1 MDVGNLISG
10 SSAFSKSSLNIW
22 KFLVQVLL
30 KPEWK
35 WKYSLLRHVWPLHSM
50 DCNPPGSSGILQAR
64 ILEWVAISF
73 SRGYS
78 RPRDGNPGL
87 PHCRQSLNCQSYQGS
102 PLKPVR
108 LVAQSCLTLCDPMVC
123 SPQGSSAR
131 RIFQTR
137 ILERVAIS
145 YSRGAS
151 PPRDQT
157 RVSRISHIG
166 RQILYHWAIAVHN
179 ILLLHLI
186 SHWDL

>member
-1 MDVGNLISG
+1 
-10 SSAFSKSSLNIW
+10 
-22 KFLVQVLL
+22 
-30 KPEWK
+30 
-35 WKYSLLRHVWPLHSM
+35 M
-50 DCNPPGSSGILQAR
+50 DCNPPSSSVHGILQAR

-151 PPRDQT
+151 PPRDRTQ
-157 RVSRISHIG
+157 VSCSSCTG
-166 RQILYHWAIAVHN
+166 RRILYC
-179 ILLLHLI
+179 L
-186 SHWDL
+186 SHQRSLMFSVASSDGAGPSFSA